1 MAASFPNFNSD
12 SGLKKLDEHLLTRS
26 YITGYQ
32 ASKDDITVFTAL
44 AKPPTSQYVNAS
56 RWYSHIDA
64 LLRISGVSAEGSSVI
79 VEGSAPVAEEAVAT
93 PPAADSKDRSHRMN
107 KEIQIMLTKLRNEM
121 EAAGYKSI
129 CE

>member
-93 PPAADSKDRSHRMN
+93 PPAADSKNEQRDSDN
-107 KEIQIMLTKLRNEM
+107 ADQAKE
-121 EAAGYKSI
+121 
-129 CE
+129 